1 MNTIVTTYMNLARLI
16 YMNLNSQTLYMNCNS
31 NMNESNRYMNK
42 FTASQI
48 YIWMYT
54 LHMNLSTRIYI
65 WIGISRH
72 WNMNFSETYIWI
84 IYCSINKCM
93 NVNEAYIN
101 ILLKWILL
109 QNGNHTHEKN
119 DVSTKPNVSTNWNS
133 NRTWTLLNWTWTN
146 VDWLINRKYI

>member
-109 QNGNHTHEKN
+109 QNGNHTCVE
-119 DVSTKPNVSTNWNS
+119 PNTCITCGKTVTFES
-133 NRTWTLLNWTWTN
+133 NCQKSNLKGRSFEAP
-146 VDWLINRKYI
+146 DKGCC